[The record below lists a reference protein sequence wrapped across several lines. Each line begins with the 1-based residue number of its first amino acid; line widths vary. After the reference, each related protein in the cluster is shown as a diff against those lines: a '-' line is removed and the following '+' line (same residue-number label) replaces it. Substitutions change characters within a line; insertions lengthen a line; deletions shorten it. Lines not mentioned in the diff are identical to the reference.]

1 MHGGSSSEDEPMAE
15 MNLIPLIDIALT
27 LLIIMMVT
35 TAFVRKPGVTLKLPE
50 TVTHEGSPE
59 MSKDQTISIA
69 ENGTLYMDA
78 KPMRDQDVQ
87 QRMKTVYQTNHE
99 ARVFI
104 KGDRSVMYSRV
115 MAVMDIVRQAGL
127 TKVVLPTDPK
137 IGQVSP
143 PSNALSPATSSPATS
158 PDSGGGAPSAPA
170 GTNDS
175 GALPPAAGDS
185 ASPGTGAQ
193 SGADIPSSAPGSSGS

>member
-1 MHGGSSSEDEPMAE
+1 MHGGSNEDEPMAE

-50 TVTHEGSPE
+50 TVTHEGAPE
-59 MSKDQTISIA
+59 MSKDQTVSIA

-78 KPMRDQDVQ
+78 KAMRDEDVQ
-87 QRMKTVYQTNHE
+87 ARMKSVYQANHE

-104 KGDRSVMYSRV
+104 KGDRNVVYARV
-115 MAVMDIVRQAGL
+115 MMVMDLVRQAGL

-137 IGQVSP
+137 IGQAAPPVSTAP
-143 PSNALSPATSSPATS
+143 APSGSALST
-158 PDSGGGAPSAPA
+158 
-170 GTNDS
+170 GTNGS
-175 GALPPAAGDS
+175 GAQPPVPGDNPS
-185 ASPGTGAQ
+185 SGSSVPTGTESP
-193 SGADIPSSAPGSSGS
+193 SSSAPGSSGP